1 MKPFDPLEY
10 KNLGES
16 IVRAMNEQPV
26 HSLDNL
32 EKFEGA
38 GIYALYYTGDFL
50 AYSPISRANK
60 KSPGSVPIYIGKA
73 EAENARKGGSVDD
86 VIGNDYKGTKLFSRV
101 MKHKQSIE
109 KVSNLDVKDFHVRV
123 LVVTPTWIPLAETIA
138 IRNSR
143 PLWNV
148 VIDGLGNHDPGKGRY
163 SGMRPIWDTL
173 HPGRPWA
180 DKLKPRPETPEF
192 FEQKIQ
198 AHLTALMVSRSQE

>member
-1 MKPFDPLEY
+1 
-10 KNLGES
+10 
-16 IVRAMNEQPV
+16 
-26 HSLDNL
+26 
-32 EKFEGA
+32 
-38 GIYALYYTGDFL
+38 
-50 AYSPISRANK
+50 
-60 KSPGSVPIYIGKA
+60 
-73 EAENARKGGSVDD
+73 
-86 VIGNDYKGTKLFSRV
+86 

-198 AHLTALMVSRSQE
+198 AYLTALITSRPQE

>member
-16 IVRAMNEQPV
+16 IVRAMNEQPI

-60 KSPGSVPIYIGKA
+60 QSPGSVPIYIGKA

-148 VIDGLGNHDPGKGRY
+148 VIDGLGNHDPGKGR
-163 SGMRPIWDTL
+163 
-173 HPGRPWA
+173 
-180 DKLKPRPETPEF
+180 
-192 FEQKIQ
+192 
-198 AHLTALMVSRSQE
+198 